1 MQIAQDT
8 VVHIHYTLKSDAG
21 QVLDS
26 SEGNEPLSYLHGNS
40 NIIPGLEKALD
51 GRSQGDSFEVS
62 IPPDEAYGPRD
73 ESLLQAVPKTAFQG
87 LGDLQPGMQF
97 QAQTDQGP
105 RIVTIAAVAEE
116 SVTVDGNHPLAGQT
130 LNFAIEVAAVREA
143 TTEELSQGQVQDQ
156 DQAPDQ
162 D

>member
-1 MQIAQDT
+1 MQIEQDT

-26 SEGNEPLSYLHGNS
+26 SEGNAPLGYLHGNS

-51 GRSQGDSFEVS
+51 GRSEGDSFEVS
-62 IPPDEAYGPRD
+62 IPPEDAYGPRD
-73 ESLLQAVPKTAFQG
+73 ESLLQAVPKSAFEG
-87 LGDLQPGMQF
+87 LGEIQPGMQF

-105 RIVTIAAVAEE
+105 RIVTIAEVAEE

-130 LNFAIEVAAVREA
+130 LNFAVEVAGVREA
-143 TTEELSQGQVQDQ
+143 TSEELAQGQVQG
-156 DQAPDQ
+156 
-162 D
+162 